1 MDKKR
6 LLSCAAA
13 CAVMLSLTSC
23 GGKNTEKE
31 YIPPSESISEADSAP
46 DSESGSDSESVSD
59 DSSQTSE
66 PEDPKTEIYDVDPIV
81 LAYHAN
87 DPSGLEGIDAEI
99 YDKAC
104 EIIGEIIT
112 DDMTDYEKELAV
124 HDYIVYNC
132 TYDKGALAAI
142 PIHSENCDN
151 PYGALINESA
161 ICLGYT
167 TTFRLFMGMLG
178 IPCGTVHST
187 DTDGDEH
194 AWNTVQLDG
203 SWYYVDV
210 TWDDPVPDHDGRL
223 IYHTYFNVTRDKI
236 AEEHILPENA
246 PETDSI
252 KYSYPNQS
260 AVYVSDMEQL
270 KQAISDAAERK
281 ANSAVVILDE
291 SFGINFKKTNTEGIY
306 RATLSDDFG
315 KQLRKT
321 LKSLGLTYSGIRGA
335 DTENGIATE
344 VFFFS

>member
-6 LLSCAAA
+6 LLSCTAA

-23 GGKNTEKE
+23 GGKNTKSE

-66 PEDPKTEIYDVDPIV
+66 PENPKTEIFDVDPIV

-87 DPSGLEGIDAEI
+87 DPSGLEGINAEI

-104 EIIGEIIT
+104 EIIDEIIS

-167 TTFRLFMGMLG
+167 TSFRLFMGMLG

-194 AWNTVQLDG
+194 AWNTVKLDG

-236 AEEHILPENA
+236 AEEHILPASA

-260 AVYVSDMEQL
+260 AVYVSDMEQV
-270 KQAISDAAERK
+270 KQAISDAKDKK
-281 ANSAVVILDE
+281 ANSAVLIMDK
-291 SFGINFKKTNTEGIY
+291 SFGFTYANGSTEGEY
-306 RATLSDDFG
+306 KVMYTDDFE
-315 KQLRKT
+315 KEIRKM
-321 LKSLGLTYSGIRGA
+321 LKSLGLSYMGITGA
-335 DTENGIATE
+335 AAENGIAT
-344 VFFFS
+344 VIKFY